1 VTHLVEV
8 AFRGNRKEFFQ
19 WEAESAPALHTG
31 VIVDADRGEDF
42 GRVHSTG
49 ELAELRCRGCAHGC
63 GTTPPPR
70 QILRIATA
78 EEVALDASLTAEN
91 ESARKRAMERVKA
104 NHLVMKLTDAEWQFD
119 RRKLTF
125 YFTAERRVDFRTLV
139 RDLAAMFRARIELKQ
154 IGVRDEAKRLSGIG
168 RCGREYCSASWLPDL
183 RPVNLGVAKDQKLSL
198 NPQQISGACGRL
210 MCCLRYEHEFY
221 VQSRRRFPKE
231 GRILVTSRG
240 EEKVIACDIFNDR
253 VTLRSA
259 EGDTRVVPLAEL
271 REDVG
276 GFGENA
282 VPERTSAQVALVDDD
297 DAESMLLD
305 DEPRRVA
312 NTPKSPTTPK
322 APRGGPAGIVRSS
335 PSSDPSS
342 DPAPAPASDP
352 AFASSL
358 NEPETPV
365 LRAPTAPRPENATVT
380 PDVAAED
387 GAADGAAVGASDA
400 TEAGG
405 DQRRKRRRGR
415 RGGRRLRAAEQRRQ
429 ELGGDAADS
438 EVPDREGSTTDPDDD
453 FQDDESSP
461 DSSATN

>member
-1 VTHLVEV
+1 MTHLVEV

-19 WEAESAPALHTG
+19 WEADTAPALHTG

-70 QILRIATA
+70 QILRVATA
-78 EEVALDASLTAEN
+78 EEVALDMALTAEN

-240 EEKVIACDIFNDR
+240 EEKVIVCDIFNDR

-271 REDVG
+271 RDDVG
-276 GFGENA
+276 GFGESA
-282 VPERTSAQVALVDDD
+282 ATERATANVALLDDD
-297 DAESMLLD
+297 DAEAMLLD
-305 DEPRRVA
+305 DEPRRV
-312 NTPKSPTTPK
+312 S
-322 APRGGPAGIVRSS
+322 
-335 PSSDPSS
+335 
-342 DPAPAPASDP
+342 
-352 AFASSL
+352 
-358 NEPETPV
+358 
-365 LRAPTAPRPENATVT
+365 RAPTASRVAPVAPPPVVPSS
-380 PDVAAED
+380 PDPDPSFDAVSDVPAVVAPSAPASLSRDEASETAD
-387 GAADGAAVGASDA
+387 MSGADGATDA
-400 TEAGG
+400 AEAGN

-429 ELGGDAADS
+429 ELGADASDGDTSDGEPSDLDATDS
-438 EVPDREGSTTDPDDD
+438 DGSASDADDD

-461 DSSATN
+461 DSSAKN

>member
-1 VTHLVEV
+1 MTHLVEV

-78 EEVALDASLTAEN
+78 EEVALDAALTAEN

-271 REDVG
+271 RDDVG
-276 GFGENA
+276 GFGESTST
-282 VPERTSAQVALVDDD
+282 ERASASVALVDDD
-297 DAESMLLD
+297 DAESLLLD
-305 DEPRRVA
+305 DEPRRVSSA
-312 NTPKSPTTPK
+312 ATASRAVPVAT
-322 APRGGPAGIVRSS
+322 APVVPPA
-335 PSSDPSS
+335 PSSHPSRDSSS
-342 DPAPAPASDP
+342 DAPALASQS
-352 AFASSL
+352 ASRGVPSTL
-358 NEPETPV
+358 TPDDVSETPD
-365 LRAPTAPRPENATVT
+365 AS
-380 PDVAAED
+380 
-387 GAADGAAVGASDA
+387 GADGATDA
-400 TEAGG
+400 AEAGS

-429 ELGGDAADS
+429 ELGADASDS
-438 EVPDREGSTTDPDDD
+438 DAPEREGSDADDD
-453 FQDDESSP
+453 FQDDESST
-461 DSSATN
+461 DSSAKS